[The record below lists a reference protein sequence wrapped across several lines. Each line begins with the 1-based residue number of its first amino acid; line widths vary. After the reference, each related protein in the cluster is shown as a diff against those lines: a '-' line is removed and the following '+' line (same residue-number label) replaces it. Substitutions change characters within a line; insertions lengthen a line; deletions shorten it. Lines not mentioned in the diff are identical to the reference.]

1 MEYYEGIK
9 NHVFKE
15 HVMTENVHNTFINE
29 KVGLN
34 EQNHPNFVFQ
44 KQPYIWKHTQDTG
57 KDLYQNV
64 KCGYTEY

>member
-1 MEYYEGIK
+1 MPMEYYEGIK

-15 HVMTENVHNTFINE
+15 HVMTENVHNMFINE

-44 KQPYIWKHTQDTG
+44 K
-57 KDLYQNV
+57 
-64 KCGYTEY
+64 